1 MALINCEECGHE
13 ISISAESCPQCGHV
27 PQDAKDRKVA
37 LIGGLFK
44 AALWFALAF
53 VLLLIAF

>member
-1 MALINCEECGHE
+1 MELINCEACGNK
-13 ISISAESCPQCGHV
+13 ISENANSCPKCGHV